1 MASSAPKVAPPE
13 RRDPLDVIDK
23 QADEIVALIKKSK
36 HFIVFT
42 GIPDFRGPEGAWTLR
57 AQGRTRTGK
66 STSTLQ
72 AIPTPTHMALVELQN
87 QGDLKYLVSQ
97 NCDGLHRRSGIL
109 RDRISELHGNSNRE
123 FCKDCG
129 KEYIRDFRAVAS
141 YEKSVHD
148 HRTGRKCTACGGN
161 LHDTIINFGE
171 FLPEEPLKLARSHA
185 KKADLCIAL
194 GSSLSVPP
202 ASGIPETCGKSKRS
216 KLIICNLQETFME
229 GLADMHVW
237 AESDVLMT
245 RVMDRL
251 GYTIPSFILKRRL
264 VIKLER
270 DAHDRHIIV
279 LTGVDDDGTPVTY
292 LQSVKLEDSRRIVR
306 SEPFS
311 FVFREGLGTGAEV
324 KFALEFMGHYNE
336 PNVVI
341 DYSVSEEDGAERVYD
356 LSYDPRVSL
365 SVNAFSLYESGT
377 DNDVT
382 KACDKAMSADI
393 DCDREVISFLNGG
406 WYGSLD
412 SEALTDAVCTKACSQ
427 SLQDWYTNVSKDC
440 EEDKARGGLRI
451 WTGWNATCLKD
462 TKTGRYCNDIIAD
475 FTDVGEDEEL
485 PHDELCHP
493 CYVKRLEMYK
503 PSPYALNIK
512 WHEEQLEL
520 VHKKCASSTSTET
533 AATTS
538 SKSEPSGATTTAEA
552 SKTSQTASS
561 EDKSVSSTRTP
572 VQTTSSEPTAS
583 STPKSAANFE
593 QGEWF
598 GSRALMLL
606 LLMNLFF
613 M

>member
-23 QADEIVALIKKSK
+23 QADEIVTLIKKSK

-42 GIPDFRGPEGAWTLR
+42 GAGVSTSAGIPDFRGPEGAWTLR
-57 AQGRTRTGK
+57 AQGRARTGK
-66 STSTLQ
+66 ATSTLQ

-87 QGDLKYLVSQ
+87 QGVLKYLVSQ

-123 FCKDCG
+123 CCKDCG

-161 LHDTIINFGE
+161 LLDTIINFGE

-185 KKADLCIAL
+185 KKADLCLAL

-202 ASGIPETCGKSKRS
+202 ASGIPETCGKSRKS

-251 GYTIPSFILKRRL
+251 GYTIPNFILKRRL
-264 VIKLER
+264 VIKMER
-270 DAHDRHIIV
+270 DAHDRQVIV

-292 LQSVKLEDSRRIVR
+292 LQSVKLEDSRRVVKT
-306 SEPFS
+306 EPFS
-311 FVFREGLGTGAEV
+311 FVFREGLSARAEV

-336 PNVVI
+336 PNVII
-341 DYSVSEEDGAERVYD
+341 DYSVPEEEGAETVLYD
-356 LSYDPRVSL
+356 
-365 SVNAFSLYESGT
+365 AGT
-377 DNDVT
+377 DKDVT

-393 DCDREVISFLNGG
+393 DCNKKAFSFINGG

-412 SEALTDAVCTKACSQ
+412 SESLTDAVCTHTCSQ
-427 SLQDWYTNVSKDC
+427 SLQDWVTNVSKDC
-440 EEDKARGGLRI
+440 EDEDKARSGLRI

-462 TKTGRYCNDIIAD
+462 TKTGRYCNDIIED

-520 VHKKCASSTSTET
+520 VHEKCSSSTSTET
-533 AATTS
+533 ATLAS
-538 SKSEPSGATTTAEA
+538 SKSEPSGTTTTADVSKA
-552 SKTSQTASS
+552 SKKANSASESVLSTGAPEQTASS
-561 EDKSVSSTRTP
+561 EPTVSSTP
-572 VQTTSSEPTAS
+572 N
-583 STPKSAANFE
+583 AAAGAE
-593 QGEWF
+593 QGEPF
-598 GSRALMLL
+598 GFRALILL
-606 LLMNLFF
+606 LSMNFF
-613 M
+613 FV

>member
-13 RRDPLDVIDK
+13 RRDPLDIIDK
-23 QADEIVALIKKSK
+23 QADEIVSLIKKSK

-57 AQGRTRTGK
+57 AQGRARTGK
-66 STSTLQ
+66 ATSTLQ

-87 QGDLKYLVSQ
+87 QGVLKYLVSQ

-123 FCKDCG
+123 CCKDCG
-129 KEYIRDFRAVAS
+129 KEYIRDFRAIAS

-161 LHDTIINFGE
+161 LVDTIINFGE
-171 FLPEEPLKLARSHA
+171 LLPEEPLKLARGHA

-202 ASGIPETCGKSKRS
+202 ASGIPETCGKSRKS

-229 GLADMHVW
+229 GLADMHIW
-237 AESDVLMT
+237 AESDALMT
-245 RVMDRL
+245 RVMERL
-251 GYTIPSFILKRRL
+251 GYAIPNFILKRRL
-264 VIKLER
+264 VIKMER
-270 DAHDRHIIV
+270 DAHDRQVIL
-279 LTGVDDDGTPVTY
+279 LTGVDNDGTPVSY

-311 FVFREGLGTGAEV
+311 FVFREGLSPGAEV
-324 KFALEFMGHYNE
+324 KFSLEFMGHYNE

-341 DYSVSEEDGAERVYD
+341 DYSVPGEEATETVYD
-356 LSYDPRVSL
+356 LSYDPDKDL
-365 SVNAFSLYESGT
+365 
-377 DNDVT
+377 T
-382 KACDKAMSADI
+382 KACDKAKAADI
-393 DCDREVISFLNGG
+393 DCHKKAFSFINGG

-412 SEALTDAVCTKACSQ
+412 SEALTDAVCTHTCSQ
-427 SLQDWYTNVSKDC
+427 SLQDWVANVSEDC
-440 EEDKARGGLRI
+440 EEEDSARYGLRI

-462 TKTGRYCNDIIAD
+462 TKTGRYCNDIIGD

-520 VHKKCASSTSTET
+520 VHKKCSFTTTET
-533 AATTS
+533 ATVAT
-538 SKSEPSGATTTAEA
+538 SKSEPSAMATTADVSEA
-552 SKTSQTASS
+552 QKTDSEKESAVSAAASS
-561 EDKSVSSTRTP
+561 EQTVSSTP
-572 VQTTSSEPTAS
+572 N
-583 STPKSAANFE
+583 AAAKTE
-593 QGEWF
+593 QGGLF
-598 GSRALMLL
+598 GSRVLL
-606 LLMNLFF
+606 FLLSMNLFF